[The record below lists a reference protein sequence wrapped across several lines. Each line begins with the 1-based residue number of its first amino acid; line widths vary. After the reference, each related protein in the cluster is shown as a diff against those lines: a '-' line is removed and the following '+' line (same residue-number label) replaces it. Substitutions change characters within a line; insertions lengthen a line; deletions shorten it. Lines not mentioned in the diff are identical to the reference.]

1 MTKLSGGIL
10 KKGDVIND
18 TYSVQCFIGQ
28 GAFGEVYRVKHK
40 YLGQQVLK
48 VFKPEYVESSDIDT
62 ITKEALILSHL
73 THSNIV
79 RVFETN
85 IFKKKKMSCF
95 FLTMG
100 FVSGES
106 LAQLLK
112 RKISLSVQVS
122 CSIQLAF
129 LKGLATVHKNDP
141 PIIHRDI
148 SPDNILL
155 SYDTEKAHALLSDF
169 GLAQSIDQ
177 VSHLSD
183 AAGKLL
189 YFAPE
194 CFWGVYLPASD
205 VFSAGIVFYRMI
217 TGCHPWNYDFDNLDS
232 NDSENFTTMI
242 IKSRKKEPLPPS
254 YYNEECDEEIDRIIL
269 KSLSKELESRYQ
281 NANEFLSDLLV
292 EGKKTKTKLKQEGFV
307 EQLYY

>member
-1 MTKLSGGIL
+1 MTKLRNGIL
-10 KKGDVIND
+10 SKGDVVND
-18 TYSVQCFIGQ
+18 TYLVQCFIGQ

-48 VFKPEYVESSDIDT
+48 VFKPEYVESSDIET
-62 ITKEALILSHL
+62 ITKEAVILSNL

-85 IFKKKKMSCF
+85 SFEKNKKSCF

-106 LAQLLK
+106 LAQLLR
-112 RKISLSVQVS
+112 RKISLSIQVA
-122 CSIQLAF
+122 CSIQLA
-129 LKGLATVHKNDP
+129 LLRGLATVHKNDP

-155 SYDTEKAHALLSDF
+155 SYDTDKSHALLSDF
-169 GLAQSIDQ
+169 GLAQSVDQ
-177 VSHLSD
+177 LSQLAD

-217 TGCHPWNYDFDNLDS
+217 TGSHPWNYDFDDIASDDREDLM
-232 NDSENFTTMI
+232 TMI
-242 IKSRKKEPLPPS
+242 IKARKKDPLPPS
-254 YYNEECDEEIDRIIL
+254 FYNEDCGKELDRIIL
-269 KSLSKELESRYQ
+269 KSLSKELDDRYK
-281 NANEFLSDLLV
+281 NADDFLSDLSAEL
-292 EGKKTKTKLKQEGFV
+292 ETTRLDSKHGEPT